1 MSQSYS
7 SNCFSTANV
16 IETDMQNVEN
26 NFDALRSLFS
36 GSSAP
41 TSPDAVNF
49 MERIME
55 RAQCHSAVVAMAVN
69 LVKEAEKQRGPFT
82 REEMDVIFWET
93 IDSEKEIYSR
103 DPGAYLK
110 YAASATKPKP
120 EDVEGA
126 TKVEVTHGRPAGP
139 IH

>member
-1 MSQSYS
+1 
-7 SNCFSTANV
+7 
-16 IETDMQNVEN
+16 
-26 NFDALRSLFS
+26 
-36 GSSAP
+36 
-41 TSPDAVNF
+41 
-49 MERIME
+49 
-55 RAQCHSAVVAMAVN
+55 MAVN
-69 LVKEAEKQRGPFT
+69 LVKEAEKKRGRPFT

-103 DPGAYLK
+103 DPKAYLK

-120 EDVEGA
+120 GDVEGA